1 MSGQLTADSGQPEM
15 NASGGPAVL
24 PEAQGVADPETQ
36 RRILEYGRKLTAGR
50 RELLRGLVDRRTRH
64 FALVMEDLKDP
75 HNISAVI
82 RTSEVFGLQNVHVIN
97 EVNPYRVT
105 RSVLKGSYKWLDIFC
120 HDRRAACFDGLKAQ
134 GYRIAVAST
143 NHSESLFD
151 LDLSVPTAF
160 YLGSET
166 MGNHPD
172 TLARADVR
180 FRIPQQGLTES
191 LNVSVCAGVIMA
203 TLDRFLRENG
213 RENYALSPEEKSAL
227 LATFYERSA
236 VGIDRNSPVHY
247 LD

>member
-1 MSGQLTADSGQPEM
+1 METDTSLNTT
-15 NASGGPAVL
+15 L
-24 PEAQGVADPETQ
+24 IPEAMQIADAAIRDAVQ
-36 RRILEYGRKLTAGR
+36 KYGFKLTESRRKL
-50 RELLRGLVDRRTRH
+50 LQDLVANRTRH
-64 FALVMEDLKDP
+64 FSLVLEDLKDP

-82 RTSEVFGLQNVHVIN
+82 RTSEVFGFQDVHVIN

-120 HDRRAACFDGLKAQ
+120 HARRINCLDHLRSK
-134 GYRIAVAST
+134 GYQIAVAST
-143 NHSESLFD
+143 AADVSLYD
-151 LDLSVPTAF
+151 IDLSKPTAF

-166 MGNHPD
+166 MGNHPE
-172 TLARADVR
+172 TLERADIR

-203 TLDRFLRENG
+203 TLDRFLREQG
-213 RENYALSPEEKSAL
+213 RDKYALSPEEYSML

-236 VGIDRNSPVHY
+236 IGVNHNSPIHY

>member
-1 MSGQLTADSGQPEM
+1 MDS
-15 NASGGPAVL
+15 L
-24 PEAQGVADPETQ
+24 PEAVGVADPEI
-36 RRILEYGRKLTAGR
+36 RRKILEYGHKLTEGR
-50 RELLRGLVDRRTRH
+50 RDLLRGLVDRRTRQ
-64 FALVMEDLKDP
+64 FSLVMEDLKDP

-82 RTSEVFGLQNVHVIN
+82 RTSEVFGLQDVHVIN

-105 RSVLKGSYKWLDIFC
+105 RSVLKGSYKWLDIYC
-120 HDRRAACFDGLKAQ
+120 HNRRAECFDGLKAK

-151 LDLSVPTAF
+151 LDLSIPTAF

-203 TLDRFLRENG
+203 TLDAFLRAQG
-213 RENYALSPEEKSAL
+213 REKYALSPADKAEL

>member
-1 MSGQLTADSGQPEM
+1 MTTPLMEM
-15 NASGGPAVL
+15 QSLML
-24 PEAQGVADPETQ
+24 PEAANVANPAVKDALQMYGAKLTET
-36 RRILEYGRKLTAGR
+36 RRKL
-50 RELLRGLVDRRTRH
+50 LQGLVARRTRH
-64 FALVMEDLKDP
+64 FSLVMEDLKDP

-82 RTSEVFGLQNVHVIN
+82 RTCEVFGFQDVHVIN

-120 HDRRAACFDGLKAQ
+120 HARRFECLDHLRSR

-143 NHSESLFD
+143 SADTSLYD
-151 LDLSVPTAF
+151 LDLSQPLAF

-166 MGNHPD
+166 MGNHPE
-172 TLARADVR
+172 TLKRADVR

-191 LNVSVCAGVIMA
+191 LNVSVCAGVIIA
-203 TLDRFLRENG
+203 TLDHWLREQG
-213 RENYALSPEEKSAL
+213 RDKHTLSPEEKSAL

-236 VGIDRNSPVHY
+236 VGVDRNSPVHY

>member
-1 MSGQLTADSGQPEM
+1 MTPKIEM
-15 NASGGPAVL
+15 LL
-24 PEAQGVADPETQ
+24 PEAAEAKASEVCEALQKYGVKLTEG
-36 RRILEYGRKLTAGR
+36 RRKLLGDIASK
-50 RELLRGLVDRRTRH
+50 RTRH
-64 FALVMEDLKDP
+64 FSLVLEDLKDP

-82 RTSEVFGLQNVHVIN
+82 RTCEVFGFQDVHVIN
-97 EVNPYRVT
+97 ELNPYRVT

-120 HDRRAACFDGLKAQ
+120 HARRMNCLDHLRSK

-143 NHSESLFD
+143 AAETSLYD
-151 LDLSVPTAF
+151 LDLSQPTAF

-166 MGNHPD
+166 MGNHPE
-172 TLARADVR
+172 TLAKADIR

-203 TLDRFLRENG
+203 TLNHWLRDQG
-213 RENYALSPEEKSAL
+213 REKYALSPDEKSAL

-236 VGIDRNSPVHY
+236 VGVDRNSPIHY